1 MKKAVLG
8 LVAAGLMVGMAPQV
22 EAGIFGRLFGR
33 RPAPAAP
40 APSGYST
47 RSYSYQP
54 GTGSPVRVEPGRSV
68 PAAGF
73 RDAGAKIRGDY

>member
-1 MKKAVLG
+1 MKRVVLG
-8 LVAAGLMVGMAPQV
+8 LVALGLMAAMAPSV
-22 EAGIFGRLFGR
+22 EAGIFARLFGGWR
-33 RPAPAAP
+33 SAPAAP
-40 APSGYST
+40 ATSST

-54 GTGSPVRVEPGRSV
+54 GTGSRVMVEPGRSA

>member
-1 MKKAVLG
+1 MKKVILG
-8 LVAAGLMVGMAPQV
+8 LVAGGLLVAMAPSA
-22 EAGIFGRLFGR
+22 EAGIFGRLFGGWR
-33 RPAPAAP
+33 TAPSAPATT
-40 APSGYST
+40 ST

-54 GTGSPVRVEPGRSV
+54 GTGSRVMVEPGRGA

>member
-1 MKKAVLG
+1 MKKVILG
-8 LVAAGLMVGMAPQV
+8 LVAVGLLAAMAPTA
-22 EAGIFGRLFGR
+22 EAGIFARLFGR
-33 RPAPAAP
+33 WWAAP
-40 APSGYST
+40 APSTTTST

-54 GTGSPVRVEPGRSV
+54 GTGSRVMVEPGRSA